1 MKETNFKIVCF
12 AGLRKFFGDE
22 LTISVQLPLSYKD
35 IIDHL
40 KLLKP
45 KASEVLDNCR
55 VAVDKEFVS
64 LNSFK
69 TDDNTIYIVPPS
81 SGG

>member
-1 MKETNFKIVCF
+1 
-12 AGLRKFFGDE
+12 
-22 LTISVQLPLSYKD
+22 VQLPLSYKD

-40 KLLKP
+40 RKLKP
-45 KASEVLDNCR
+45 KASEILDNCR

-64 LNSFK
+64 LDSFK
-69 TDDNTIYIVPPS
+69 NNDYTIYIVPPS